1 MLKFAIKHRSIWLVN
16 MHKKQANYKENIYKK
31 TSKQHPSNTLIQKIS
46 TNMTTKLMSQN
57 QIRHEYVRVFLPSG
71 VWFGVLRIHHTH

>member
-1 MLKFAIKHRSIWLVN
+1 
-16 MHKKQANYKENIYKK
+16 
-31 TSKQHPSNTLIQKIS
+31 
-46 TNMTTKLMSQN
+46 MTTKLMSQN